1 MLRRFCAWD
10 LESLHEFKLIQ
21 VNPSQS
27 SSQLHIRFVRPFF
40 SKLSFLCA
48 FSFYACSFSSFSSPF
63 FLFECFSTIFSIL
76 FSLPTSTKR
85 TIVVSFLSWKMFF
98 CSEVLL
104 WAHSRVQLEAPSG
117 AKARRRS
124 CPGRFFT
131 GQDVEVILA
140 IFASRPLVDPQ
151 FLWFEICVLQWLLV
165 YREDMSGKTCVM
177 LFRFVSLTCYELLG
191 QFFDPLSNIIGKNV
205 SQRI

>member
-1 MLRRFCAWD
+1 MLTNLLVWHCVLDYASTCGLDVLCRRVEPLRCPPQPRMLRRFCAWD

-63 FLFECFSTIFSIL
+63 FLYECFSTIFSIL

-85 TIVVSFLSWKMFF
+85 TIVVSFLT
-98 CSEVLL
+98 
-104 WAHSRVQLEAPSG
+104 HSS
-117 AKARRRS
+117 
-124 CPGRFFT
+124 
-131 GQDVEVILA
+131 
-140 IFASRPLVDPQ
+140 
-151 FLWFEICVLQWLLV
+151 FL
-165 YREDMSGKTCVM
+165 S
-177 LFRFVSLTCYELLG
+177 
-191 QFFDPLSNIIGKNV
+191 
-205 SQRI
+205 